1 MAFTNKDNE
10 IKGEKQRNESMK
22 QRRLFP
28 TSSSNC
34 SDVYFLQ
41 VQQIGKRQT
50 RKKKNEL
57 RTQHANTRS
66 KFTMNFNEIT

>member
-1 MAFTNKDNE
+1 MALTNKDNE
-10 IKGEKQRNESMK
+10 IKEEKQRNESMK

-41 VQQIGKRQT
+41 VQQMGKRQAEK
-50 RKKKNEL
+50 RK
-57 RTQHANTRS
+57 TS
-66 KFTMNFNEIT
+66 